1 MNRAILQWKSILV
14 RVTVMFVISILII
27 FLDKEVN
34 PENDNRAQSKEITL
48 WYNDI
53 RYEKYFKTI
62 TKSFKEDT
70 GITVKPQYISD
81 VDYLEKIAEKSANE
95 REDMPDIYLLNS
107 QDLEAAY
114 RYGIAKI
121 EDNSII
127 SNKNYPDTALRAVQY
142 HGQTIAYPLSYDT
155 VFMVYNTSY
164 MKQAPATFDDIIDY
178 ASSYDSTLNTNIHY
192 ILKWNVKDLLYNY
205 QFIGG
210 YIQFGGDAGD
220 DSKLINL
227 NNQNV
232 KQASSYYQNLST
244 IFTED
249 NSKDDFSWIVDSFTS
264 GETVCALIRTEELKH
279 LAQQNDK
286 DEISF
291 KVCKMPSL
299 SKKLVTRPLSLTNVM
314 VINLM
319 SDKDGPA
326 EKFAKYIAYE
336 KSNLII
342 SQTDLLPAKKTKYKD
357 DNYKLIQQQYNDS
370 AILPKM
376 IITED
381 YFVRLQSTL
390 NKIWNGEDV
399 NSILDGLYQTYL
411 ERHE

>member
-1 MNRAILQWKSILV
+1 
-14 RVTVMFVISILII
+14 
-27 FLDKEVN
+27 
-34 PENDNRAQSKEITL
+34 
-48 WYNDI
+48 
-53 RYEKYFKTI
+53 
-62 TKSFKEDT
+62 
-70 GITVKPQYISD
+70 
-81 VDYLEKIAEKSANE
+81 
-95 REDMPDIYLLNS
+95 
-107 QDLEAAY
+107 
-114 RYGIAKI
+114 
-121 EDNSII
+121 
-127 SNKNYPDTALRAVQY
+127 
-142 HGQTIAYPLSYDT
+142 
-155 VFMVYNTSY
+155 
-164 MKQAPATFDDIIDY
+164 
-178 ASSYDSTLNTNIHY
+178 
-192 ILKWNVKDLLYNY
+192 
-205 QFIGG
+205 
-210 YIQFGGDAGD
+210 
-220 DSKLINL
+220 
-227 NNQNV
+227 
-232 KQASSYYQNLST
+232 
-244 IFTED
+244 
-249 NSKDDFSWIVDSFTS
+249 
-264 GETVCALIRTEELKH
+264 
-279 LAQQNDK
+279 
-286 DEISF
+286 
-291 KVCKMPSL
+291 MPSL